1 MINMKK
7 EYLKPI
13 TYLEK
18 FKATDVITTSV
29 TVDDKDPADNDLSWG
44 DMTWEA

>member
-1 MINMKK
+1 MKK

-18 FKATDVITTSV
+18 FKATDVITTSA
-29 TVDDKDPADNDLSWG
+29 TIDDKDPADNDLPWG
-44 DMTWEA
+44 DKTWEA